1 MKNFCKINFLRLNL
15 DKDTTK
21 MSDDLFDVFVEETEP
36 EKVTA
41 YTLPTG
47 KEKLT
52 KNVSNLKI
60 DDKEDSEIV
69 QAKSKKRDLD
79 EIDAEEPSDNKRF
92 EQEDFD
98 DWR

>member
-1 MKNFCKINFLRLNL
+1 
-15 DKDTTK
+15 

-36 EKVTA
+36 EQVTA
-41 YTLPTG
+41 YTLPTTVRE
-47 KEKLT
+47 KKLT
-52 KNVSNLKI
+52 KNVSDLKI
-60 DDKEDSEIV
+60 EDDKENGEDLV
-69 QAKSKKRDLD
+69 VAKSKKRDLD

>member
-1 MKNFCKINFLRLNL
+1 
-15 DKDTTK
+15 

-36 EKVTA
+36 EQVTA
-41 YTLPTG
+41 YTLPTTA
-47 KEKLT
+47 KEKKLT
-52 KNVSNLKI
+52 KNVSDLKI
-60 DDKEDSEIV
+60 EDDKENDKDLV
-69 QAKSKKRDLD
+69 VAKSKKRDLD